1 MQSKTLSSEFTIL
14 RKDLTRFAP
23 AWLSLSAY
31 LTIWAST
38 IMVSGETF
46 GDFYEPVA
54 PIFAPILALVVFG
67 YLCDPKECNMLHSL
81 PIRRERLFIIHVAA
95 AMLMF
100 LVPTGIFCVLTG
112 PFATQ
117 GIFYRF
123 IFMGLEFFFLFSI
136 GVLCMMFTGRKIG
149 AALLYLFIQCLS
161 FIAGAIIENL
171 FLPLLPGVYIDP
183 DYYFMSPMLVVS
195 SYADFMTETTF
206 PRDAWSFIAVIGGV
220 ALAVLAISM
229 VLYRRRKLE
238 HAGDLLAVR
247 WLDPFFAACSGL
259 TGASAMVVFGYDTAF
274 FQLIL
279 GMAIGYFSYWM
290 LSKKS
295 ARVFNLKILGGYAAL
310 LAAVLGSMYLVRL
323 DPLDRVAYVPEPAK
337 VDSVKLAQGRYDSG
351 ALVTYDPE
359 LIAGL
364 CELHQDATEKH
375 MDSTIS
381 GYDPG
386 AIYTIHFTYFLEN
399 GSCIQR
405 EYDLQDEAVLKRAGW
420 YLSQPEAQFQRKKL
434 DILTV
439 SIRHDGA
446 AVYLDPRL
454 IPELEQVLIED
465 SLAGRMFGFDYNISS
480 WSMNIE
486 QQNPEQHTYKS
497 IPATATSTVAWLE
510 EHCVVID

>member
-31 LTIWAST
+31 LAIWAST
-38 IMVSGETF
+38 IMVSGETY
-46 GDFYEPVA
+46 GNFYEPVA

-67 YLCDPKECNMLHSL
+67 YLCDPKECNMVHSL

-183 DYYFMSPMLVVS
+183 EYYFMSPMLVVS
-195 SYADFMTETTF
+195 SYADFLEETTF

-229 VLYRRRKLE
+229 ALYRRRKLE

-259 TGASAMVVFGYDTAF
+259 TGASAMVVFGYDSAF
-274 FQLIL
+274 FQLLL

-310 LAAVLGSMYLVRL
+310 LAAVLGSMYLVQL
-323 DPLDRVAYVPEPAK
+323 DPLDRVAYVPEPGK
-337 VDSVKLAQGRYDSG
+337 VEIVKLGQGSYDSR
-351 ALVTYDPE
+351 ALSTSDPE
-359 LIAGL
+359 LIADI
-364 CELHQDATEKH
+364 CELHLGLLEDYVPNEIDK
-375 MDSTIS
+375 
-381 GYDPG
+381 YDPSAQYG
-386 AIYTIHFTYFLEN
+386 LFITYFLEN
-399 GSCIQR
+399 GSTIQR
-405 EYDLQDEAVLKRAGW
+405 EYDTDDAALLNRAAW
-420 YLSQPEAQFQRKKL
+420 LLSQPEAQFQREEL

-439 SIRHDGA
+439 DIRHDGA

-454 IPELEQVLIED
+454 IPELEQVLMED

-480 WSMNIE
+480 WTMNIE